1 MLAVPDMRAKI
12 ARFRMRQGDL
22 ARELGLTD
30 KTLSLFL
37 NGRRALPP
45 EVHQR
50 LSDLI
55 EVRAQALAEAERIR
69 SEAEERAQRLLAEAG
84 FAPEPREVV
93 AA

>member
-30 KTLSLFL
+30 KTLSLLL
-37 NGRRALPP
+37 NGHRPISP
-45 EVHQR
+45 DVHQR

-55 EVRAQALAEAERIR
+55 EVRAQALAEAGRIR
-69 SEAEERAQRLLAEAG
+69 DEAEERAQRLLAEAG
-84 FAPEPREVV
+84 FPIDREP
-93 AA
+93 AAA